1 MSRANILTYA
11 VVLCCVFSTSFGA
24 FDRSNARRSATNYAP
39 QQLTHTTD
47 NTDLYKHRSPVCLV
61 HQLAQKNNLTIE
73 YILIN
78 DAPPTQMP
86 SGTATTPKPHSF
98 TYRLNLGSEV
108 YRASATTKLKSKD
121 KVSREAYDKTKYAKP
136 VLKDR
141 TCVENGTRTIVSILY
156 EYAAVNGSS
165 VLDKESQLEGAQPK
179 FRVEL
184 TVNGVSASAEG
195 PSKKAA
201 KRDAAAKLVTMLGKD
216 HVLHEITQK
225 YNDPEYLEKR
235 PVERLNMILYARAE
249 PPAKY
254 TLSDEISDIG
264 GITYLS
270 RVDTVSADSI
280 GTGRT
285 LDDSRDDAANNLL
298 RAIGFKMNP

>member
-1 MSRANILTYA
+1 MSRANIFLYA
-11 VVLCCVFSTSFGA
+11 VVLCCMFSSSFGA
-24 FDRSNARRSATNYAP
+24 LDRLNARRSATNYAP
-39 QQLTHTTD
+39 PQLAHTTD

-86 SGTATTPKPHSF
+86 SGGPTTPKPHSF

-108 YRASATTKLKSKD
+108 YRASATTKVKSKD

-136 VLKDR
+136 ALKDR

-165 VLDKESQLEGAQPK
+165 VLDTESQLESVPPK

-184 TVNGVSASAEG
+184 TVNGISASADG
-195 PSKKAA
+195 SSKKAA

-216 HVLHEITQK
+216 NVLHDITMK
-225 YNDPEYLEKR
+225 FNDPEYVERR
-235 PVERLNMILYARAE
+235 PVERLNLILYARAE
-249 PPAKY
+249 PLAKY
-254 TLSDEISDIG
+254 TLNDEISDIG
-264 GITYLS
+264 GVTYLS
-270 RVDTVSADSI
+270 RVETVTGDSI
-280 GTGRT
+280 GTGRS

-298 RAIGFKMNP
+298 KAFGFKLKN